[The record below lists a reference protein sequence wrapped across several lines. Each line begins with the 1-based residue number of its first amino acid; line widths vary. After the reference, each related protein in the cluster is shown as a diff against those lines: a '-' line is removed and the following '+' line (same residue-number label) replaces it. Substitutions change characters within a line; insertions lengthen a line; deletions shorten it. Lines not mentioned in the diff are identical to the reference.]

1 MTIFTLPLPPP
12 LPPPSVPSPTPH
24 WPTPFQGPRTH
35 CLGSSRREREGS
47 VAESAGGSLVKEGG
61 SIVGSSRRER
71 GGSVAESEGG
81 SLLQEEGS
89 IVEKKGR
96 STVDKER
103 RPVVQEVGS
112 ATARV
117 ERTSPKLGGG

>member
-1 MTIFTLPLPPP
+1 MTSDCL
-12 LPPPSVPSPTPH
+12 TPH

-35 CLGSSRREREGS
+35 CLGSSRREREGL

-61 SIVGSSRRER
+61 SMGSSRRER
-71 GGSVAESEGG
+71 EGSVAESAGGALVKEGG
-81 SLLQEEGS
+81 P

-117 ERTSPKLGGG
+117 ERTSPKLGGGEGRG